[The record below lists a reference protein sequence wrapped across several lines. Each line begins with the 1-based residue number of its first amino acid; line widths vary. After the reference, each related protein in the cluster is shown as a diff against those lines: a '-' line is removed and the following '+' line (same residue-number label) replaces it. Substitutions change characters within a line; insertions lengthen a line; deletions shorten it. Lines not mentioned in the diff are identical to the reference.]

1 MRARSRREGRIPDSY
16 GNVGH
21 GLGTVGRRRGC
32 YRQAASAEQGGAST
46 FTPDLMIRGW
56 TRNVSTVGCKRIVLR
71 RKRVLPCCS
80 LQTAVLD
87 ELRRLGV
94 RPKRSLGQNFL
105 ISESVLSD
113 ILDVACIEAGDHVVE
128 IGMPPAPRM
137 LSNAAPFRA
146 PA

>member
-1 MRARSRREGRIPDSY
+1 
-16 GNVGH
+16 
-21 GLGTVGRRRGC
+21 
-32 YRQAASAEQGGAST
+32 
-46 FTPDLMIRGW
+46 MIRGW
-56 TRNVSTVGCKRIVLR
+56 TRNVSTVECGCIVSK

-105 ISESVLSD
+105 VSESVLSD
-113 ILDVACIEAGDHVVE
+113 ILDVACIEPGDHVVE

-137 LSNAAPFRA
+137 MSYAAPFRA
-146 PA
+146 SA

>member
-1 MRARSRREGRIPDSY
+1 M
-16 GNVGH
+16 
-21 GLGTVGRRRGC
+21 L
-32 YRQAASAEQGGAST
+32 RQAASAVQGRAAT
-46 FTPDLMIRGW
+46 FMPELMIRGW
-56 TRNVSTVGCKRIVLR
+56 TRNVSIVGCGRTELI

-94 RPKRSLGQNFL
+94 RPKKSLGQNFL

-128 IGMPPAPRM
+128 NRCAPD
-137 LSNAAPFRA
+137 S
-146 PA
+146 